1 MRDEAGF
8 RTFVETNGAT
18 LLHAARLLTGD
29 HHRGEDLVQAA
40 LTKVYLKWD
49 RIDTPLAYARKAL
62 VTGHIDSTRRRWWGE
77 RPTEVLPDL
86 PGAPGTPGMDGL
98 AASDER
104 DELRR
109 LLGELNPRERAVVVL
124 RYYCDQSERDTAA
137 ALGMPVGTV
146 KSTCARALAR
156 LRVEATASMGGRS

>member
-8 RTFVETNGAT
+8 RTFVEANGAT
-18 LLHAARLLTGD
+18 LLHAARLLAGD
-29 HHRGEDLVQAA
+29 HHRGEDLVQGA

-62 VTGHIDSTRRRWWGE
+62 VTGHIDSTRRKWWGE
-77 RPTEVLPDL
+77 RPTEVLPDE
-86 PGAPGTPGMDGL
+86 PGRADGL
-98 AASDER
+98 VASDER

-109 LLGELNPRERAVVVL
+109 LLNELNPRERAVVVL
-124 RYYCDQSERDTAA
+124 RYYCDQSEQETAA

-156 LRVEATASMGGRS
+156 LRVQAAASTGGPS

>member
-8 RTFVETNGAT
+8 RTFVESHGAT

-29 HHRGEDLVQAA
+29 HYRGEDLVQGA

-49 RIDTPLAYARKAL
+49 RVDAPLAYARKAL
-62 VTGHIDSTRRRWWGE
+62 VTGHIDATRRRWWGE
-77 RPTEVLPDL
+77 RPTEVLPEV
-86 PGAPGTPGMDGL
+86 PGADGL

-109 LLGELNPRERAVVVL
+109 LLGGLSPRERAVVVL
-124 RYYCDQSERDTAA
+124 RYYCDQSEQDTAA

-156 LRVEATASMGGRS
+156 LRVEATASAGGQS